1 MAAPEFDSPEWLA
14 WQFEHIARE
23 DIFGDYAPTPESP
36 RLVLL
41 GGQPAAGKTV
51 AQDAILAED
60 PALVPITGDDLREYH
75 PDYARLMV
83 EEPLA
88 MPERTAP
95 VSGGL
100 VRLALEHALVH
111 RFSVLLEGTFRDPE
125 MVTGTA
131 SRFAQAGYRVEVV
144 AVATPAAVSRL
155 SAEQRALAAAYP
167 GIGRWTPPQ
176 AHETALAGS
185 PKVVAALE
193 ALPFVIRVRV
203 FSRERL
209 LHDTKGGEPAAQ
221 PVSTAEVLRGEQTR
235 RLAPGEAL
243 AWLARYEQVFA
254 LARAR
259 PGYLGHV
266 TAPAFRLLQ
275 ADAQTMIDTAT
286 TVPGVDAAE
295 LDQQQRRRR
304 LYVEQVAPE
313 PVRTKARRALR
324 RLTGGRDTGPEDP
337 WQAPGRSG
345 PDRRDPP
352 GRSL

>member
-14 WQFEHIARE
+14 WQFEHIACE
-23 DIFGDYAPTPESP
+23 DIFGDHAPTPEGP

-60 PALVPITGDDLREYH
+60 PALVPITGDELREYH

-83 EEPLA
+83 EEPLL
-88 MPERTAP
+88 MSERTAP

-131 SRFAQAGYRVEVV
+131 SRFAEAGYRVEVV

-155 SAEQRALAAAYP
+155 SAQQRALAAAYP
-167 GIGRWTPPQ
+167 GIGRWTPPE
-176 AHETALAGS
+176 AHETAVAGS
-185 PKVVAALE
+185 PRVVAALE
-193 ALPFVIRVRV
+193 ALPFIIRVRV

-209 LHDTKGGEPAAQ
+209 LHDTTSRSVAGAVSAAD
-221 PVSTAEVLRGEQTR
+221 VLRGEQTR

-259 PGYLGHV
+259 PGYLV
-266 TAPAFRLLQ
+266 PVMAPAFRLLQ
-275 ADAQTMIDTAT
+275 ADAQTMIDAAT
-286 TVPGVDAAE
+286 TTPGVDAAE

-304 LYVEQVAPE
+304 LYLEQVAPE
-313 PVRTKARRALR
+313 PARTKARRALR
-324 RLTGGRDTGPEDP
+324 RLTGGRDPGPEDP
-337 WQAPGRSG
+337 WRAPGG
-345 PDRRDPP
+345 PGP
-352 GRSL
+352 GPS

>member
-1 MAAPEFDSPEWLA
+1 MAAPEFDSPQWLA

-60 PALVPITGDDLREYH
+60 PTLVPITGDDLREYH

-88 MPERTAP
+88 MPEKTAP

-100 VRLALEHALVH
+100 VRLALEHALAH

-131 SRFAQAGYRVEVV
+131 SRFAEAGYRVEVV

-155 SAEQRALAAAYP
+155 SAQQRALAAAYP
-167 GIGRWTPPQ
+167 GIGRWTPPE
-176 AHETALAGS
+176 AHETAVAGS
-185 PKVVAALE
+185 PRVVAALE
-193 ALPFVIRVRV
+193 ALPFITRVRV

-209 LHDTKGGEPAAQ
+209 LHDTTGESAAGS
-221 PVSTAEVLRGEQTR
+221 VSAADVLQGEQTR
-235 RLAPGEAL
+235 RPAPGEAL

-259 PGYLGHV
+259 PGYLGPAS
-266 TAPAFRLLQ
+266 APAFRLLQ
-275 ADAQTMIDTAT
+275 ADAQTMIDIAT
-286 TVPGVDAAE
+286 TMPGVDTAE
-295 LDQQQRRRR
+295 LDQQQRWRR

-313 PVRTKARRALR
+313 STRTKARRALR
-324 RLTGGRDTGPEDP
+324 RLTGGRNPGREDP
-337 WQAPGRSG
+337 WQPPGRSG